1 MAETVLVGTDGS
13 TSAEYAVK
21 RALEE
26 VTADGT
32 LHAVFV
38 VDTSMFDETGLSS
51 AELATNEIE
60 DFGNGQLADIAE
72 QGEKRG
78 IEVVTRCC
86 HGKPTDEIVAYADEI
101 DASLIVLGQQ
111 GQSNRGKNHI
121 GSVTERV
128 IRSTNREVL
137 LV

>member
-13 TSAEYAVK
+13 TSAEYAVR

-26 VTADGT
+26 VTDDGT
-32 LHAVFV
+32 VHAVFV
-38 VDTSMFDETGLSS
+38 VDTTMFDEPGLSS
-51 AELATNEIE
+51 AELATDEIE
-60 DFGNGQLADIAE
+60 DFGHEQLADIAK

-86 HGKPTDEIVAYADEI
+86 HGRPTDELVAYADDI
-101 DASLIVLGQQ
+101 DADLLVLGQQ

-121 GSVTERV
+121 GSVTDRV
-128 IRSTNREVL
+128 LRSTDREVL